1 VNFPK
6 LIAAIIFT
14 ICMLLLSAAMAL
26 IPAMAASLPITR
38 NEPDKSGLPFFESSD
53 FTPVWHADAT
63 TISRPAS
70 QFPAFSLV
78 DQSGR
83 SFSQADL
90 KGRIVIAN
98 FFFTQCSSI
107 CPSLTTAMATVR
119 DAYHNKSGSDAKVML
134 LSHSVTPEYDSAP
147 MLAAYARKNNIDG
160 QQWRLL
166 TGTNTQ
172 MKKVAHEGYKV
183 PRTSVDDKGFIH
195 TELFVLLDS
204 NQRVRGVYN
213 GTLRLEIEQLVGD
226 VKALLTN
233 QAQH

>member
-1 VNFPK
+1 MNRTK
-6 LIAAIIFT
+6 LIVTT
-14 ICMLLLSAAMAL
+14 IWLAGTLLLSSEVAL
-26 IPAMAASLPITR
+26 IPAVAASLPITR

-63 TISRPAS
+63 TINRPAS
-70 QFPAFSLV
+70 QFPPFSLV

-119 DAYHNKSGSDAKVML
+119 DTYRSNSKVML

-147 MLAAYARKNNIDG
+147 MLAAYAKKNNIDG

-166 TGTNTQ
+166 TGTNAQ

-195 TELFVLLDS
+195 TELFVLLDG

-226 VKALLTN
+226 VKALLVN
-233 QAQH
+233 RAPH